1 RTERI
6 YPYFT
11 FDEYESEGVPKTWKI
26 VELENDYIRVQ
37 LTPEIG
43 GKIWG
48 AWDKTRCEPFLYT
61 NDVVKFRNIAMRGP
75 WTSGGIEFN
84 FGIIGH
90 TPTVSTPIDYHLKE
104 KADG

>member
-1 RTERI
+1 MPKICIPITLLYLIYTSTLQAQFQATIREFDTTMLTYGFSDPNPIPRTERI

-48 AWDKTRCEPFLYT
+48 AWDKTR
-61 NDVVKFRNIAMRGP
+61 
-75 WTSGGIEFN
+75 
-84 FGIIGH
+84 
-90 TPTVSTPIDYHLKE
+90 
-104 KADG
+104 